1 MFLPMRDNEFSEA
14 HQKIE
19 EIESL
24 IEPYPKFSSMNPR
37 QRPEKFH
44 LAHKLL
50 SALVEKTVGS
60 DKKDQVGFLMYHL
73 KKLCPKERVLDAA
86 VDDFKSLK
94 NFNTITKKQR
104 KSIHYKT
111 FDKLL
116 VKVSGTNNSDIHRN
130 FLQARFWAIHGK
142 ESGAKPLID
151 KSSWNAVKLMIEE
164 LTRDVEQKA

>member
-1 MFLPMRDNEFSEA
+1 MRDEEFDEV

-24 IEPYPKFSSMNPR
+24 QEPHPKFSSMNPR
-37 QRPEKFH
+37 QRSEKFR
-44 LAHKLL
+44 LAHEVL
-50 SALVEKTVGS
+50 SALIEKAVGV
-60 DKKDQVGFLMYHL
+60 DHKDQVGFLMYHL
-73 KKLCPKERVLDAA
+73 KKLCPKERVLAAA

-94 NFNTITKKQR
+94 NFNTISKKQR
-104 KSIHYKT
+104 KSSHYKT

-116 VKVSGTNNSDIHRN
+116 VKVSGTNNPDIHRN
-130 FLQARFWAIHGK
+130 FLQVRFWAIHGK

-164 LTRDVEQKA
+164 LTKDVEEKA